1 MTSAKIARA
10 ITAWCATHRTPF
22 AYKDTIHAKPSL
34 NGLKI
39 RDSAWEGFSSSA
51 HKAGVSV
58 SAVTP
63 EMTTAVATVTA
74 NLLVEPA
81 GEATKEGHRDEDR
94 AQHQFDRD
102 DGAGHLAQDSIA
114 ASLGERPFSA
124 IEPLD
129 VLPARRCVVHDDAGA
144 STIANK
150 VNVLI
155 EKTERIQAGERPDER
170 NRHGDEGNERGAPA
184 LQEHE
189 HHASTSRAAM
199 KRVWITSLIDACTK
213 RVVSKG

>member
-22 AYKDTIHAKPSL
+22 VYRDTIHAKPSL

-74 NLLVEPA
+74 N
-81 GEATKEGHRDEDR
+81 
-94 AQHQFDRD
+94 
-102 DGAGHLAQDSIA
+102 
-114 ASLGERPFSA
+114 
-124 IEPLD
+124 
-129 VLPARRCVVHDDAGA
+129 C
-144 STIANK
+144 
-150 VNVLI
+150 
-155 EKTERIQAGERPDER
+155 
-170 NRHGDEGNERGAPA
+170 
-184 LQEHE
+184 
-189 HHASTSRAAM
+189 
-199 KRVWITSLIDACTK
+199 W
-213 RVVSKG
+213 